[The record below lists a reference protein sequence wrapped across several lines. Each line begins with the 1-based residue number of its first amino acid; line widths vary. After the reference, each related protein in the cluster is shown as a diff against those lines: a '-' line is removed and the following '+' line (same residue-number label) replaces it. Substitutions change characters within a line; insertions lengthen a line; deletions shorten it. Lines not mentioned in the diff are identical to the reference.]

1 MNQLMEQ
8 MMLTDKEVVEI
19 EEHIKH
25 YPRKQ
30 AAVIEALKVV
40 QAHRGYVSDECVK
53 AIAHF
58 LEMTPEEV
66 DSVAT
71 FYNLIF
77 RKPVGKHVI
86 LMCDSVSCW
95 IMGYENIR
103 DHLKEKLKIDIGQTS
118 EDGQFTLLTIP
129 CLGACDR
136 APAMM
141 VDNDLYGNLT
151 PEKIDQILEKYK

>member
-1 MNQLMEQ
+1 MERI
-8 MMLTDKEVVEI
+8 MLTDKEIVEI
-19 EEHIKH
+19 KEHLKH

-40 QAHRGYVSDECVK
+40 QEHRGYVSDESVK
-53 AIAHF
+53 DVAEF
-58 LEMTPEEV
+58 LEMTPDEV

-77 RKPVGKHVI
+77 RKPVGEHVI
-86 LMCDSVSCW
+86 LLCDSISCW
-95 IMGYENIR
+95 IMGYENVR
-103 DHLKEKLKIDIGQTS
+103 DHLKDKLKIDLGQTT
-118 EDGQFTLLTIP
+118 EDKKFTLLTIP

-141 VDNDLYGNLT
+141 VDNELYGNLT
-151 PEKIDQILEKYK
+151 PEKIDEILDQYK

>member
-1 MNQLMEQ
+1 
-8 MMLTDKEVVEI
+8 MLTDKEIVEI
-19 EEHIKH
+19 EEHLKH

-40 QAHRGYVSDECVK
+40 QEHRGYVSDENVK
-53 AIAHF
+53 DIARF
-58 LEMTPEEV
+58 LEMTPDEV

-77 RKPVGKHVI
+77 RKPVCEHVI
-86 LMCDSVSCW
+86 LLCDSVSCW
-95 IMGYENIR
+95 IMGYENVR

-118 EDGQFTLLTIP
+118 EDGKFTLLTIP
-129 CLGACDR
+129 CLGACDK

-141 VDNDLYGNLT
+141 IDNDLHGHLT
-151 PEKIDQILEKYK
+151 PQKIDEILEKYK

>member
-1 MNQLMEQ
+1 
-8 MMLTDKEVVEI
+8 MLTDKEIVEI
-19 EEHIKH
+19 EEHLKH

-40 QAHRGYVSDECVK
+40 QEHRGYVSDENVK
-53 AIAHF
+53 DIARF
-58 LEMTPEEV
+58 LEMTPDEV

-77 RKPVGKHVI
+77 RKPVGEHVI
-86 LMCDSVSCW
+86 LLCDSVSCW
-95 IMGYENIR
+95 IMGYENVR

-118 EDGQFTLLTIP
+118 EDGKFTLLTIP
-129 CLGACDR
+129 CLGACDK

-141 VDNDLYGNLT
+141 IDNDLHGHLT
-151 PEKIDQILEKYK
+151 PQKIDEILEKYK

>member
-103 DHLKEKLKIDIGQTS
+103 DHLKGKLKIDIGQTS

-141 VDNDLYGNLT
+141 IDNDLYGNLT